1 MMISSHHKTQNKSE
15 KTFIFISIS
24 GSVFDCSSLLKDAWV
39 DSPTTDLMRKHKL
52 RETGLVCGCTHI
64 MEWAPWNDVGP
75 TTSRKDSRRYSP
87 RCNNRLGSEGCQCGS
102 SVWEVCR
109 LSLLYTILPE
119 VSVSLFYVV
128 LIQPLLEYIFNF
140 LHRIL

>member
-1 MMISSHHKTQNKSE
+1 MWDPQLAGKIAADIHPD
-15 KTFIFISIS
+15 
-24 GSVFDCSSLLKDAWV
+24 V
-39 DSPTTDLMRKHKL
+39 TTDLVQRA
-52 RETGLVCGCTHI
+52 V
-64 MEWAPWNDVGP
+64 NVGA
-75 TTSRKDSRRYSP
+75 
-87 RCNNRLGSEGCQCGS
+87 
-102 SVWEVCR
+102 VWEVCR